1 MEVISAKLQTG
12 SQKPGWLFLTKG
24 VQCGKLV
31 TKVLEGLK
39 GQQQNR
45 RRVRGVRAC
54 AGLEAGLRRAWRAG
68 CMGLS
73 CHPPPSSASTAAV
86 NTGCCLPSPTFPSL
100 QRLPWAEASS
110 WPWQYEGRVHRQPA
124 GLKLGD
130 RSEVEGG
137 GNKIGDDSQFL
148 T

>member
-39 GQQQNR
+39 GQQQNGR
-45 RRVRGVRAC
+45 RMCGVRAC
-54 AGLEAGLRRAWRAG
+54 AGLEAGLRRAWQAG

-100 QRLPWAEASS
+100 QRLPWQYGPAAGPGSMRGECTDSQQASNLATGQR
-110 WPWQYEGRVHRQPA
+110 WR
-124 GLKLGD
+124 
-130 RSEVEGG
+130 VEGTKSG
-137 GNKIGDDSQFL
+137 MTPSF
-148 T
+148 